1 MSANFAPED
10 FLRSNDKKVRRSNT
24 IFYRELQNCEKSL
37 IKSKIIKN
45 NAQDFPCRKVVVLS
59 FTKIIVYFLKAFF
72 NPQKSTGSSASIDIM
87 QNIPRTRDFS
97 KAQEAIPHKIK
108 GIYHT

>member
-1 MSANFAPED
+1 MAANFSPED

-24 IFYRELQNCEKSL
+24 IFYREFQNCEKSPV
-37 IKSKIIKN
+37 KSKIVKN
-45 NAQDFPCRKVVVLS
+45 NAKDFPCRKFAILS

-97 KAQEAIPHKIK
+97 KAQEAMPHKIK